1 MIIACDLFTSSIK
14 FQRIDN
20 LILTKIRKKIKKIKI
35 VKIKPEQKVYKNL
48 KNIEVY
54 WGNRINS
61 KLIQEMPNLKWI
73 HFASTGISRD
83 IFSQIKQK
91 KILVTNT
98 QDTFSNAVSS
108 TVLGFIFSLARGI
121 HYCNFL
127 RNKKKLDRQS
137 FDKITK
143 NVQDVYY
150 QNILIVGFGEI
161 GNKIGKVC
169 NTLGMNIFTIK
180 KKTSRV
186 PKFVKKIY
194 QLKNLNKAVRGKDFV
209 INLLPLTKYT
219 NEIFNKK
226 IFNSMKKNSF
236 FINVGR
242 GGTVNENDL
251 YRSLKQKKFLGAGLD
266 VMIKEPIKKNS
277 KFFKLNNV
285 LLTPHIAGVTNNF
298 WDKQISLFSENLIRY
313 KKKLGLKFE
322 KKYSNL
328 KEGY

>member
-1 MIIACDLFTSSIK
+1 MIIACDLFSSSIK

-20 LILTKIRKKIKKIKI
+20 TILSKIKKKIKKIKI
-35 VKIKPEQKVYKNL
+35 IKVNPAQKNYKNL
-48 KNIEVY
+48 QGIEVY
-54 WGNRINS
+54 WGNRINN
-61 KLIQEMPNLKWI
+61 KLINEMPNLKWI
-73 HFASTGISRD
+73 HFASTGINKD
-83 IFSQIKQK
+83 IYDQVKKK

-98 QDTFSNAVSS
+98 QNTFSNAVVS
-108 TVLGFIFSLARGI
+108 TILGFIFSLARGI

-127 RNKKKLDRQS
+127 RNEKKLDRQR

-143 NVQDVYY
+143 NIQDVYN

-161 GNKIGKVC
+161 GTKIGKVC
-169 NTLGMNIFTIK
+169 SSLGMNISIIK
-180 KKTSRV
+180 KKKSRV

-194 QLKNLNKAVRGKDFV
+194 ELKNLKKAVIGKDYV
-209 INLLPLTKYT
+209 INLLPHTKYT
-219 NEIFNKK
+219 NKIFNMR

-251 YRSLKQKKFLGAGLD
+251 YKSLKHNKFLGAGLD
-266 VMIKEPIKKNS
+266 VMIKEPIKNGS
-277 KFFKLNNV
+277 KFLKLNNV

-298 WDKQISLFSENLIRY
+298 WDKQISLFSENLSRY
-313 KKKLGLKFE
+313 KKRLGLKFE
-322 KKYSNL
+322 KKYFNL